1 MPSTRA
7 ERALRQVIVTAD
19 DFGLAVPVN
28 EAVERAHREGVLT
41 AASLM
46 VAEPAAADAVRRAEA
61 MPKLGVGLHVV
72 VVDGRPMLPPE
83 RIPDLVGPD
92 GLLRADLARAGVRYF
107 FAPGIR
113 RQLEAEIRAQFA
125 AFAATGLR
133 FDHINAQCHMHLHP
147 TVFGIMLK
155 VAREYGRPPFRVPFE
170 PFGPSWRAG
179 RDARGLRFANS
190 YLLAPWLGLMKAR
203 LAAAGFAHND
213 RVFGLSDSGHMTAPR
228 VRALLEQLQP
238 GVTEI
243 FFHAATRRWDGIAPA
258 LDSYQLEAELDALV
272 DPGVAQALRAPGI
285 TTTSFA
291 SLAAPHA

>member
-7 ERALRQVIVTAD
+7 ESALRRVIVTAD

-28 EAVERAHREGVLT
+28 EAVERAHRDGVLT

-46 VAEPAAADAVRRAEA
+46 VAEPAAGDAVRRAAA
-61 MPKLGVGLHVV
+61 MPALGVGLHVV
-72 VVDGRPMLPPE
+72 IVDGRPVLPPE
-83 RIPDLVGPD
+83 QIPDLVDRD
-92 GLLRADLARAGVRYF
+92 GMLSSNLAGAGVRYF
-107 FAPGIR
+107 FGPGIR

-133 FDHINAQCHMHLHP
+133 FDHVNAQCHMHIHP

-155 VAREYGRPPFRVPFE
+155 VARDHGRPPFRIPFE

-179 RDARGLRFANS
+179 RDARGLRFANA
-190 YLLAPWLGLMKAR
+190 YLLAPWLALMKAR
-203 LAAAGFAHND
+203 LGAAGIAHND

-228 VRALLEQLQP
+228 VLALLGQLRP

-258 LDSYQLEAELDALV
+258 LASYELEAELAALV
-272 DPGVAQALRAPGI
+272 DPDVAQALRAPDVA
-285 TTTSFA
+285 TSPFA
-291 SLAAPHA
+291 GLAATHA